1 MATLKKDRSNYRHT
15 DLCEN
20 HISEESVFRRTIFCR
35 LLKNHSLLNKETVTS
50 KVFIY
55 NQEVIVFFSFY
66 PELKLKT

>member
-1 MATLKKDRSNYRHT
+1 MATMKKDRSDYRHT
-15 DLCEN
+15 DLWEN

-35 LLKNHSLLNKETVTS
+35 LLKNHSLLNKETATS

-55 NQEVIVFFSFY
+55 NHKVIVFFSFY